1 MHSTES
7 KKRYQASKVREILEK
22 GGDLTQRQ
30 IDMVIVAIM
39 SMPAPAADSVIKDI
53 KDDPANIMKII
64 KMPAKRY

>member
-64 KMPAKRY
+64 RMPTKRY

>member
-64 KMPAKRY
+64 RMPAKRY

>member
-53 KDDPANIMKII
+53 KADPANILKII

>member
-64 KMPAKRY
+64 KVPAKRY